1 MKHRLG
7 KWLAAGAVAAI
18 ATGAAPS
25 LPKAQAGHCGP
36 VFVFSGH
43 HAGTTFGP
51 SANPGAGGCVLRDEN
66 VNTNYLLPGA
76 TFISVGTTVTP
87 PGAPASPVPVGTV
100 VTAGQVVIDDGAPVA
115 LTLTWSGTRWNSQR
129 VVLGGG
135 TVVSVSVPSVT
146 GATATNTYRAVT
158 EEVGA

>member
-1 MKHRLG
+1 MTHRLATG
-7 KWLAAGAVAAI
+7 LTAVAV
-18 ATGAAPS
+18 GALILGAPS
-25 LPKAQAGHCGP
+25 LPPAHADHCGP

-51 SANPGAGGCVLRDEN
+51 AANAGAGGCVLRDDN

-76 TFISVGTTVTP
+76 TVFSVGTTVTP
-87 PGAPASPVPVGTV
+87 VGAPASPVAVGTIV
-100 VTAGQVVIDDGAPVA
+100 NAGDVVIDDGPPIP

-129 VVLGGG
+129 ITLDGG
-135 TVVSVSVPSVT
+135 TVVTASVPSVT
-146 GATATNTYRAVT
+146 GVTVSNTYRAVT